1 MTNHRPGR
9 VGDRI
14 REMLARLL
22 REEVRDPRIGF
33 VTVTDVDLAS
43 DLKSARVYVS
53 MLGDDTEETLLALN
67 RSAGFLQRGL
77 ARQGGLRFTPQLR
90 FHLDQSMAGGFR
102 VEQLLEEVRPDPSAE
117 DEPLEETE

>member
-53 MLGDDTEETLLALN
+53 MLGDDTEETLFALN
-67 RSAGFLQRGL
+67 RSAGFLRRAL

-90 FHLDQSMAGGFR
+90 FHLDQSMADGFR
-102 VEQLLEEVRPDPSAE
+102 VEQLLEEVQRDSPAE
-117 DEPLEETE
+117 DEPHEDAE